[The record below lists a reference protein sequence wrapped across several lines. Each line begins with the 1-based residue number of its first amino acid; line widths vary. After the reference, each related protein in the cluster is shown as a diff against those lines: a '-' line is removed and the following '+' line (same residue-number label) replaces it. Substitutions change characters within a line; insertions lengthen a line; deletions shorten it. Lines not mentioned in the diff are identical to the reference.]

1 MAQTVLITLTTAG
14 ADTGPFSL
22 YSDADGY
29 VSAFET
35 SVAKSSLVAGYT
47 SNLVPDL
54 ATIVRVQSTNLCTNY
69 VDLTITGTTTT
80 TTTTQDIVNVVLY
93 GRHDPAA
100 SVFPLLK
107 FAYSQDG
114 GLSWTAAGAAFDDT
128 TCSQRAIIN
137 VLRNSSLAI
146 KITADGDTNNTWQS
160 SRDGTTCPAFSIAN
174 CTWPAVTSNNTIT
187 YYYTVNGD
195 NQGTC

>member
-80 TTTTQDIVNVVLY
+80 TTTAPISETVTISLCGAQQASGTGNVVVY
-93 GRHDPAA
+93 AYASAA
-100 SVFPLLK
+100 VNTTVTV
-107 FAYSQDG
+107 DVT
-114 GLSWTAAGAAFDDT
+114 WTAADLSFISGTVTISATTGCGTAVLGGADSNETGASIAINSISPGSFGTQTYVSGPTTLST
-128 TCSQRAIIN
+128 TCAS
-137 VLRNSSLAI
+137 
-146 KITADGDTNNTWQS
+146 
-160 SRDGTTCPAFSIAN
+160 CP
-174 CTWPAVTSNNTIT
+174 VE
-187 YYYTVNGD
+187 
-195 NQGTC
+195 